1 LGGLQGRSGQ
11 LRARLEQ
18 FESRLGST
26 PEVEREYQ
34 AITRGLG
41 TARSQFDQMV
51 ERRMNAEVE
60 AAAISGGAA
69 DRFVLTGEPGLP
81 WEPASPKRLAIIFI
95 GLILATILAFSAAI
109 AAEMFD
115 PRVRGGA
122 DVRRTMGLLPIATV
136 PQIHNS
142 VYFNL
147 RASRIVRLAVSML
160 IATPVL
166 YFLVHFMVN

>member
-1 LGGLQGRSGQ
+1 
-11 LRARLEQ
+11 LEQ

-41 TARSQFDQMV
+41 TAREQFEQMV
-51 ERRMNAEVE
+51 ERRMTAEVE

-69 DRFVLTGEPGLP
+69 DRFVLTAEPGRP
-81 WEPASPKRLAIIFI
+81 WEPASPKRLAIIVI
-95 GLILATILAFSAAI
+95 GLIMAAVLALSGAV
-109 AAEMFD
+109 AAEAFD
-115 PRVRGGA
+115 SRVRGGG
-122 DVRRTMGLLPIATV
+122 DVRRTMGHSPLATV

-147 RASRIVRLAVSML
+147 RARRIVRLAVSML
-160 IATPVL
+160 VVTPVL